1 MESLED
7 LDVFLELFQA
17 GLADRNTGLV
27 ENDASVFQH
36 RDAFLADNVGT
47 MYPYEIMGG

>member
-7 LDVFLELFQA
+7 LNVFLELFQA

-27 ENDASVFQH
+27 ENDASVFHH

-47 MYPYEIMGG
+47 MYPYEIIGG